1 MSIKSLVKLSTVI
14 MTIIVIMVAAI
25 LAIVAF
31 PGSIDSLLGNNS
43 LSTSVETRTTGSN
56 ASQVIQLDY
65 DLKWQNEPGVP
76 FSCTN
81 CTTAYQFIDIEL
93 QVISY
98 QDFRVGTPVRLFA
111 YGTMSES
118 LNYSGLEYVS
128 LAYDN
133 STPYT
138 NTSTGMHLPY
148 GLHLSVVPNDT
159 ITREPMTYAIGSY
172 VKLIAEPV
180 NVTWNSVGG
189 PFYPRLA
196 LHYYTGHEFNY
207 KFTGAPVQ
215 ISDV

>member
-1 MSIKSLVKLSTVI
+1 ML
-14 MTIIVIMVAAI
+14 
-25 LAIVAF
+25 LAIIIAITLAAVITSA
-31 PGSIDSLLGNNS
+31 SINNFVRNNS
-43 LSTSVETRTTGSN
+43 ISSLNTETSKSN
-56 ASQVIQLDY
+56 ASQVVTLNY
-65 DLKWQNEPGVP
+65 ELKWQNEPGIP

-93 QVISY
+93 QVVSY
-98 QDFRVGTPVRLFA
+98 QDFQVGTPVHLFA

-133 STPYT
+133 STPYNNT
-138 NTSTGMHLPY
+138 NGALHLPY
-148 GLHLSVVPNDT
+148 GLDLNVVPNST
-159 ITREPMTYAIGSY
+159 ITGEPITYSIGSF
-172 VKLIAEPV
+172 VKLISDPV

-207 KFTGAPVQ
+207 EFTGAPVQ
-215 ISDV
+215 IID